1 MADKQKLAQALMNIP
16 ANPLTAQQ
24 MAADE
29 AIALYGK
36 DTQHNGPADAY
47 RHLLWSGMMANKY
60 GNAPAQFGGWLHE
73 SKIPFIGAPMQSEQE
88 QAMDTTN
95 NEYGRYIGSDAKDLN
110 EIRKRAKILVDMGVA
125 KTLNNKTDDY
135 Y

>member
-1 MADKQKLAQALMNIP
+1 MADKQKLAQALMGIP

-60 GNAPAQFGGWLHE
+60 GNTPAQFGGWLHE
-73 SKIPFIGAPMQSEQE
+73 SKIPFVGAPMQSEQE

-95 NEYGRYIGSDAKDLN
+95 NEYGRYIGSDAKNLDEN
-110 EIRKRAKILVDMGVA
+110 RKRAKILVDMGVA
-125 KTLNNKTDDY
+125 KTLNNKTDEY

>member
-73 SKIPFIGAPMQSEQE
+73 SKIPFVGAPMQSEQE

-95 NEYGRYIGSDAKDLN
+95 NEYGRYIGSDAKNLD

>member
-1 MADKQKLAQALMNIP
+1 MADAKKLAQALQQIP
-16 ANPLTAQQ
+16 YNPMKAHD
-24 MAADE
+24 MASSE

-36 DTQHNGPADAY
+36 DGEHNGNADAY

-60 GNAPAQFGGWLHE
+60 GNLPAQAGGALHE
-73 SKIPFIGAPMQSEQE
+73 SIIPFVGSPMQSNEEKQ
-88 QAMDTTN
+88 MDTTN
-95 NEYGRYIGSDAKDLN
+95 NEYGRYIGSDAKNLD

-125 KTLNNKTDDY
+125 KTLKNKTDDY

>member
-1 MADKQKLAQALMNIP
+1 MADKQKLAQALMDIP
-16 ANPLTAQQ
+16 GPWDAKN
-24 MAADE
+24 MAEQE
-29 AIALYGK
+29 AIQLYGK

-47 RHLLWSGMMANKY
+47 RHLLWSGMMAKKY